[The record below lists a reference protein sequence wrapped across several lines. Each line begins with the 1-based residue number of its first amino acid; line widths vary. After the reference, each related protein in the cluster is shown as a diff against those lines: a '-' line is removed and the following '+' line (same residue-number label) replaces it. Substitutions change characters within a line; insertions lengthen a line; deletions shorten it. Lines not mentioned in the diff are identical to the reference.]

1 MTEPVAKALATVY
14 RTTADL
20 EKQLIAVARRPL
32 RERVFANYYANPGGA
47 KDGGAHN
54 IRQYTGHLRRTEGAE
69 STRTPAWYDTP
80 DDYIETIPTMKAGM
94 TQFLITGDSSRN
106 KLHTMPGGGYST
118 IKVEL
123 PSNWDALMEEL
134 GYPPISKFYLHQ

>member
-1 MTEPVAKALATVY
+1 MLASIY

-20 EKQLIAVARRPL
+20 EQQLIAVARRPL

-47 KDGGAHN
+47 KDGGTHN
-54 IRQYTGHLRRTEGAE
+54 IRQYTGHLRRAEGAE
-69 STRTPAWYDTP
+69 STQTPAWYDTP
-80 DDYIETIPTMKAGM
+80 ENYIETIPTMKTGM

-106 KLHTMPGGGYST
+106 KLQTMPGGGYST

-123 PSNWDALMEEL
+123 PHNWDALMEEL
-134 GYPPISKFYLHQ
+134 GYPPISEFYLPQ